1 MIVCEAGKVKD
12 LKKRDTGTGCLT
24 KEKKAK
30 FIKSPPQPS
39 KKTTKTHK
47 KQKHTKSIKKSHWY
61 RVPKKGKDGKTY

>member
-1 MIVCEAGKVKD
+1 MIACEAGKVKD

-39 KKTTKTHK
+39 KKTQKNTKKQQKKHK
-47 KQKHTKSIKKSHWY
+47 KHKKHTKSIKKESL
-61 RVPKKGKDGKTY
+61 VQGA